1 MYKILA
7 TLCAMLLVYSCSK
20 DTTIYNP
27 VAKGKSGS
35 VTRFAAYNG
44 YLYVLDQNKIKT
56 YATSGNSEPTLQ
68 STVYTD
74 YGLETIAI
82 YDGVIY
88 LGSRDGLYILDI
100 SNPGFPKILSKT
112 ERSTLFGRC
121 DPVVV
126 QGNYA
131 YSTVKTTNNGCG
143 SINTIS
149 ALITYDV
156 SNKNNPVQIDATP
169 LNQPNGL
176 AIAGSYLLVC
186 DEGTDNVLV
195 FEITNNLP
203 VPVVAVSVTKPRD
216 VICTNDKM
224 IVSTESGFSFYSIAD
239 ITNIKWIGS
248 IGK

>member
-1 MYKILA
+1 
-7 TLCAMLLVYSCSK
+7 MLLLYSCSK
-20 DTTIYNP
+20 DETTYNP
-27 VAKGKSGS
+27 AAKGKSGS
-35 VTRFAAYNG
+35 ITRFAAYNG

-56 YATSGNSEPTLQ
+56 YATSGSTEPTLQ

-74 YGLETIAI
+74 YGLETITI

-100 SNPGFPKILSKT
+100 SNPTLPKVLSKT

-143 SINTIS
+143 NINTIS

-156 SNKNNPVQIDATP
+156 SNKNNPVQIDAIT

-176 AIAGSYLLVC
+176 GISGNYLFVC
-186 DEGTDNVLV
+186 DEGADVIYVFDITDPTPVNYTS
-195 FEITNNLP
+195 IT
-203 VPVVAVSVTKPRD
+203 VTDPRD
-216 VICTNDKM
+216 VICTNGKM
-224 IVSTESGFSFYSIAD
+224 IVSTANGFWFYNISNKSD
-239 ITNIKWIGS
+239 IKLIGNILV
-248 IGK
+248 